1 MIFPAQGQLVDHH
14 IPAGVLALALTLLF
28 WAVKYFRAPR
38 RRALPARGWAGL
50 GTILLAEF
58 YLVLYGQGWV
68 RWGEPAIFFTPM
80 VWTGY
85 LLLVDGLVWTL
96 AGESII
102 SSPRR
107 RFWSLVI
114 WSVPLW
120 LIFEAYNL
128 RLENWAYV
136 GLPANPWISGLG
148 YTWSFATI
156 WPAIFETADLMRAL
170 GIFKPRARTPIV
182 LSRLSRVSLGLCGLL
197 LVTVPV
203 LISAH
208 FGRYMF
214 GAVWV
219 GFILLLDPVLHHW
232 NAPSFLLELERG
244 ETSILG
250 EFLLAGA
257 VCGIFWEF
265 WNYWAAAKWLY
276 IFPIGQGSKIFE
288 MPLLGYLGFPAF
300 ALECRVMYEFCRNL
314 ENKILRLR
322 AGHTLETARP

>member
-1 MIFPAQGQLVDHH
+1 MIMDHH
-14 IPAGVLALALTLLF
+14 IPAGILALALTLVIF
-28 WAVKYFRAPR
+28 GVKYFRAPR
-38 RRALPARGWAGL
+38 RRALPARGWAGM
-50 GTILLAEF
+50 GVILLAEF
-58 YLVLYGQGWV
+58 CLILHGQGV
-68 RWGEPAIFFTPM
+68 LSASEPVIFFTPI

-85 LLLVDGLVWTL
+85 LLLVDGMVWTL

-102 SSPRR
+102 SSSPR
-107 RFWSLVI
+107 RFWLLVS

-120 LIFEAYNL
+120 LVFEAYNL

-136 GLPANPWISGLG
+136 GLPASPWLSGLG

-156 WPAIFETADLMRAL
+156 WPAIFETADLIRAL
-170 GIFKPRARTPIV
+170 KIFQQLAKSAVV
-182 LSRLSRVSLGLCGLL
+182 LSRFSRISLGLCGLL
-197 LVTVPV
+197 LVAVPV
-203 LISAH
+203 LVPAH
-208 FGRYMF
+208 FGQYMF

-219 GFILLLDPVLHHW
+219 GFILLLDPVLYHW
-232 NAPSFLLELERG
+232 KAPSFLLELERG
-244 ETSILG
+244 ETSILW

-288 MPLLGYLGFPAF
+288 MPFLGYLGFPAF
-300 ALECRVMYEFCRNL
+300 ALECRVMYEFVQCL

-322 AGHTLETARP
+322 AGHTLETARS